1 MGCRLKGADC
11 ISTCTRTTRKEKS
24 NGCLTSARPATA
36 QGSPEKTSWSWR
48 IPRATCSASS
58 TRRAL
63 EPSSARSLGVG
74 RRPPDMFLRFSRF
87 RFKEGKEAEG
97 LDILRRHSA
106 AIKSAPGCR
115 DAWLAQGQHP
125 ATECVV
131 VALFDDEDS
140 LRRLEGR
147 LRSDPLRGGDFFSL
161 LSLTTQPP
169 EVVQYEIR
177 S

>member
-1 MGCRLKGADC
+1 
-11 ISTCTRTTRKEKS
+11 
-24 NGCLTSARPATA
+24 
-36 QGSPEKTSWSWR
+36 
-48 IPRATCSASS
+48 
-58 TRRAL
+58 
-63 EPSSARSLGVG
+63 
-74 RRPPDMFLRFSRF
+74 MFLRFSRF
-87 RFKEGKEAEG
+87 RFKEGKETEG
-97 LDILRRHSA
+97 LDILRMHSA

-131 VALFDDEDS
+131 VALFEDEDS

-147 LRSDPLRGGDFFSL
+147 LRSDPLRGSDFLSL